1 MTNKKK
7 SPKGPSKITNGT
19 ICANDLK
26 IKNLDRNN
34 H

>member
-1 MTNKKK
+1 MVNKKK
-7 SPKGPSKITNGT
+7 GQKCPSKITNGT